1 MSHVTEKNRYHKKSC
16 LSVFLYNT
24 GCLLPQRIK
33 RLSYSS
39 RHIVVVVIFFLVA
52 QTMTFSFLRWL
63 LQSTVFY
70 HLTKMRLFKTSQ
82 SHCFYKKLTS
92 HRVSIVCCI
101 LWCFFNS
108 LIAKRSNLFVYILC

>member
-63 LQSTVFY
+63 LIQISPTTLS
-70 HLTKMRLFKTSQ
+70 LTIKTSFL
-82 SHCFYKKLTS
+82 SLNKDA
-92 HRVSIVCCI
+92 IV
-101 LWCFFNS
+101 
-108 LIAKRSNLFVYILC
+108 